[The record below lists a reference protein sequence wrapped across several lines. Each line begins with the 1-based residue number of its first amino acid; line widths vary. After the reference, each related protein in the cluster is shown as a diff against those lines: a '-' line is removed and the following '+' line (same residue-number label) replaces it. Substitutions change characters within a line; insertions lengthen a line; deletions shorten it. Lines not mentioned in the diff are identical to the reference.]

1 MRFTAPKETGN
12 PNAHLRSSPHNAL
25 LIGGIEVSKM
35 LLQFSGHNI
44 FFKLLR
50 NIGVLA
56 LSDNDNALNLSVD
69 LLGKHFFD
77 LHCTTSITSQAGRP
91 YNSYRL

>member
-1 MRFTAPKETGN
+1 MGAYASFEEKTKG
-12 PNAHLRSSPHNAL
+12 S
-25 LIGGIEVSKM
+25 IEVGKM

-50 NIGVLA
+50 DIGVLA
-56 LSDNDNALNLSVD
+56 LSNDDNALNLSVD
-69 LLGKHFFD
+69 LLGKHFFN

-91 YNSYRL
+91 YNSYRP

>member
-1 MRFTAPKETGN
+1 MRFTASKETGN
-12 PNAHLRSSPHNAL
+12 PDAHLRSSPHNAL
-25 LIGGIEVSKM
+25 LIGSIEVGKM

-50 NIGVLA
+50 DIGVLV
-56 LSDNDNALNLSVD
+56 LSNDDNALNLSVD
-69 LLGKHFFD
+69 LLGKHFFN

-91 YNSYRL
+91 YNSYRP